1 VAASREVL
9 VMGPRLDLLPVEPE
23 ADRLERD
30 RLAKLLAV
38 VLMLAVIWDA
48 DWVEVDGRVTVDRRK
63 DN

>member
-1 VAASREVL
+1 
-9 VMGPRLDLLPVEPE
+9 MDPRLELLPVESE

-38 VLMLAVIWDA
+38 VLTLAAGWDA